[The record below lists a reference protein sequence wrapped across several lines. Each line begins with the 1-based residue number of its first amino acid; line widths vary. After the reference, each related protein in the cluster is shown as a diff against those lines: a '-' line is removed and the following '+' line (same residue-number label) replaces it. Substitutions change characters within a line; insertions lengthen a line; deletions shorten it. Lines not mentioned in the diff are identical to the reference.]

1 MAVALENSTEN
12 SERLFEQA
20 CRLMPGGVNSPVR
33 AFQAVGG
40 RPLFFNKGEG
50 AWLWD
55 EDGNRYL
62 DFCLSWG
69 PLILGHAHPKVV
81 EAVSQAAENG
91 LTFGAP
97 NRYEILLAEK
107 ILSGFPFLEQI
118 RFVSSGTEAVMS
130 AVRLARGATGR
141 KLLVKF
147 DGCYH
152 GHADYLLV
160 KAGSGLATFG
170 IADSA
175 GVPEEFAATT
185 LVLPLGDEAALS
197 KIFEKRGR
205 EIAAVIIEGVPAN
218 AGLMLQKYGFVKL
231 LRDLT
236 QKSGA
241 LLIWDEVITGFR
253 NGFGGACQF
262 YDVKPDIVT
271 FGKII
276 GGGLPVGA
284 YASRRE
290 IMENLA
296 PRGKVYQ
303 AGTLS
308 GNPVALAAGLATLTE
323 LEQTSAYQRLKEMGS
338 FWGKGLNQIL
348 EKHSAQA
355 VRFGSVFWLLFQAGA
370 PPQSL
375 GEIKP
380 EGVRRFAPLF
390 NALLKRG
397 LYFPP
402 SGWEVG
408 FLSTAHRREDLQTA
422 LDKIADALAEVER

>member
-1 MAVALENSTEN
+1 MENKTEV
-12 SERLFEQA
+12 SVRLFEQA
-20 CRLMPGGVNSPVR
+20 CRFMPGGVSSPVR
-33 AFQAVGG
+33 AFKAVTGT
-40 RPLFFNKGEG
+40 PVFFKKGEG
-50 AWLWD
+50 AYLLD

-62 DFCLSWG
+62 DFCFSWG

-81 EAVSQAAENG
+81 EAVKKAAAEG
-91 LTFGAP
+91 LSFGAP

-107 ILSGFPFLEQI
+107 ILSAFDFLEQI

-130 AVRLARGATGR
+130 AVRLARGVTGR

-147 DGCYH
+147 EGCYH
-152 GHADYLLV
+152 GHADFLLV

-170 IADSA
+170 ISDSA

-185 LVLPLGDEAALS
+185 LVLPLGDVEALTEV
-197 KIFEKRGR
+197 FEKRGR

-218 AGLMLQKYGFVKL
+218 AGLLIQKAGFVRSL
-231 LRDLT
+231 WELT
-236 QKSGA
+236 RKYGA

-253 NGFGGACQF
+253 NGWGGACHF
-262 YDVKPDIVT
+262 YDVRPDVVT

-290 IMENLA
+290 IMQHLA
-296 PRGKVYQ
+296 PEGPVYQ

-323 LEQTSAYQRLKEMGS
+323 LENGPAYQKLKELGS

-348 EKHSAQA
+348 DGYRAQV
-355 VRFGSVFWLLFQAGA
+355 VRFGSVFWILFQAGQ
-370 PPQSL
+370 PPVEAK
-375 GEIKP
+375 EIKA
-380 EGVRRFAPLF
+380 EGVQRFAPLF
-390 NALLKRG
+390 HALLKRG
-397 LYFPP
+397 IYFPP

-408 FLSTAHRREDLQTA
+408 FLSAAHRRADLEMA
-422 LDKIADALAEVER
+422 LEKISEALAEVTG